1 MAVGL
6 KLSLS
11 ITGDRAVFER
21 LPKALRNPRPLLNEI
36 GLLGQKS
43 AAERLPSVLKQ
54 VVGGVRTGLLAGS
67 IAGTGEGAAFSVFNL
82 SDLRVEIGTKLR
94 YAAQVQHG
102 GRINPKDAKALAI
115 PLTRQLKIAQLSP
128 SELPQATQDELVF
141 LPTNKRPNIIGVL
154 LLPAKSE
161 ALLEEPN
168 ANRKGRRIKPDKG
181 KKRKDGILLY
191 AIAKY
196 VDQPARPFLFWS
208 DADTR
213 EVEEKLIPK
222 WLGI

>member
-11 ITGDRAVFER
+11 ITGDKDVFER
-21 LPKALRNPRPLLNEI
+21 LPKALRNPRPFLEEV
-36 GLLGQKS
+36 GRLGRTS
-43 AAERLPSVLKQ
+43 AVNRLPSVLKQ
-54 VVGGVRTGLLAGS
+54 DGDAVRTGLLAGS
-67 IAGTGEGAAFSVFNL
+67 IQGSGKGAAYTIFNL
-82 SDLRVEIGTKLR
+82 SDLKVEFGTNLR
-94 YAAQVQHG
+94 YAAQVQNG
-102 GRINPKDAKALAI
+102 GRIDPKNAKALAI

-141 LPTNKRPNIIGVL
+141 LPTSKRPNIIGVL
-154 LLPAKSE
+154 LLPAKSK

-168 ANRKGRRIKPDKG
+168 ANRKGRRINPDKG

-196 VDQPARPFLFWS
+196 VDQQPRPFLFWS

-213 EVEEKLIPK
+213 EVEKTLIPR